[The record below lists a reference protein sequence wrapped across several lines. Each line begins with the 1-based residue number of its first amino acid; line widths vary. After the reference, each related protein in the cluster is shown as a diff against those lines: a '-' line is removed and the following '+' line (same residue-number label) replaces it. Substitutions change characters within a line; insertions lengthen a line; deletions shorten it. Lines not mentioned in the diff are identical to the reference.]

1 MKCQKIYKKN
11 NSVFMIDSR
20 ENTVELTDN
29 TQLNEYENKNS
40 VQLLPMLNNFFERE
54 DNKNH
59 KVLVDVVR
67 LAREKNIDH
76 FAYGEVGGPDI
87 DTCILEYCLNN
98 RESFMHC
105 NLRVFY
111 KERSNLSFIISFG
124 SGTSGTVPGFEYYLK
139 FDHKNYTADIKP
151 LIEKYFSLFSEA
163 NQEIEFLNYFRTKV
177 ENRIRYY
184 YSK

>member
-87 DTCILEYCLNN
+87 DTCILEYCLN
-98 RESFMHC
+98 SC
-105 NLRVFY
+105 IV
-111 KERSNLSFIISFG
+111 I
-124 SGTSGTVPGFEYYLK
+124 
-139 FDHKNYTADIKP
+139 
-151 LIEKYFSLFSEA
+151 
-163 NQEIEFLNYFRTKV
+163 
-177 ENRIRYY
+177 
-184 YSK
+184 